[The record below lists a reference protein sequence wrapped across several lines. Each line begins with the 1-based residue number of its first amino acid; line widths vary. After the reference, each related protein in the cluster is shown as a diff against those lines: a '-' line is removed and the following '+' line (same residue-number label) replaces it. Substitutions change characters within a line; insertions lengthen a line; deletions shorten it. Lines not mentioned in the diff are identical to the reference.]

1 MSSTVKSLGART
13 SWEALR
19 VACESAG
26 QWAAQ
31 SQLEFDSIVLDSW
44 RRFFFD
50 SLIKLENRKRFSCNC
65 AYSLRRFNCKAPLMS
80 QYVAK
85 AIPKLKVQKN
95 PSPGVISTCQHLDDR
110 NRHLEFALSL
120 TPQELDDHEKNN
132 QIELKRIGA
141 FFALRIA
148 VGTLIESLVLLDR
161 YFFLKE
167 QPNVDQVQLLP
178 IFKEAHSPRN
188 MVLIATKKK

>member
-1 MSSTVKSLGART
+1 V
-13 SWEALR
+13 
-19 VACESAG
+19 
-26 QWAAQ
+26 
-31 SQLEFDSIVLDSW
+31 
-44 RRFFFD
+44 
-50 SLIKLENRKRFSCNC
+50 
-65 AYSLRRFNCKAPLMS
+65 
-80 QYVAK
+80 
-85 AIPKLKVQKN
+85 
-95 PSPGVISTCQHLDDR
+95 
-110 NRHLEFALSL
+110 LSL
-120 TPQELDDHEKNN
+120 MLQELDDHEKNN